1 MNGSHQRL
9 TRGLALLVAYVMTL
23 SGCATPGQG
32 PVGAPIAGGPVGCG
46 MQATTQTNNTLT
58 GALIGAGSG
67 VLIGAAAGKGKAK
80 NVAASAAVGALV
92 GGGIGAYMDQQ
103 EAALRT
109 ELAGSGINMAR
120 SGDAIILT
128 LPEGILFAFGQ
139 SALSAKAK
147 QGLDRL
153 IGPLTRFEKT
163 TVTVCGHT
171 DSVGSKS
178 ANIKLSDDRA
188 HAVSDYLT
196 LRGIAGYRMNHLG
209 FADERPLAE
218 NNTATG
224 RAMNR
229 RVEIVL
235 RPSNN

>member
-1 MNGSHQRL
+1 MNGRHQRL
-9 TRGLALLVAYVMTL
+9 TRGLALLTACVMIL

-58 GALIGAGSG
+58 GALIGVGTG
-67 VLIGAAAGKGKAK
+67 VLVGAAAGKGKAK
-80 NVAASAAVGALV
+80 NVAAGAAVGALV

-103 EAALRT
+103 EAALRS

-128 LPEGILFAFGQ
+128 LPEGILFASGQ

-163 TVTVCGHT
+163 TITICGHT
-171 DSVGSKS
+171 DSIGSKGN
-178 ANIKLSDDRA
+178 NIKLSGDRA
-188 HAVSDYLT
+188 NAVSEYLS
-196 LRGIAGYRMNHLG
+196 LRGIPGYRMSHLG
-209 FADERPLAE
+209 FADERPLAD
-218 NNTATG
+218 NSTNTG
-224 RAMNR
+224 RAQNR

-235 RPSNN
+235 RPITN